1 MPGRLHHH
9 YERLLLGG
17 DLPPFARPLTPIARL
32 AWVLYHRLLRD
43 KAFLRAAGM
52 AYNTLVALVPLLM
65 LVFGVLGLVGALE
78 QDPAA
83 LEDLIFGSFL
93 GNIPEVKA
101 FLLPGLVGVDLSAM
115 GLVGVGG
122 LLVVALRLY
131 AQVEHAYNEIFGA
144 VLDRPLWLR
153 LMYFYVTATLAPVLL
168 FAAALRSADLM
179 AAVGFDDAFLGYLT
193 SASGWLV
200 QVGLLVVAIKTFP
213 CTVVPWRSALS
224 GAGVS
229 AILLAVT
236 GQLFSYYL
244 NVFAYDDPVRVIY
257 GSVGVLPVFLLWLY
271 LAWLSVLIGVEVAA
285 LTHTW
290 EAFFDAEYR
299 ARLEEREGVVRAP
312 DRASLLLVAAQ
323 LARRFDRG
331 DGPTPTAALAA
342 DAGLRECDLMPVLRV
357 LEGAGA
363 IARTDAGWTLAQAPE
378 RVAVAALLHAWRVR
392 TLAHTAAPPEAEA
405 QLQALIAELDGGTTG
420 SLADLSRRLPAGP
433 PAAAPAD
440 AAW

>member
-1 MPGRLHHH
+1 MPRRLLHH

-17 DLPPFARPLTPIARL
+17 DLPPLARPFTPLARL
-32 AWVLYHRLLRD
+32 TWVLYHRLLRD

-93 GNIPEVKA
+93 GNIPEVRA

-122 LLVVALRLY
+122 LLVVAMRLY
-131 AQVEHAYNEIFGA
+131 AQVEIAYNEIFGA

-179 AAVGFDDAFLGYLT
+179 AALGFGGAWVANL
-193 SASGWLV
+193 SNVSGWVV
-200 QVGLLVVAIKTFP
+200 QVGLLVVAIKAFP
-213 CTVVPWRSALS
+213 CTAVPWRSTLS
-224 GAGVS
+224 GAAVS
-229 AILLAVT
+229 AILLAIT
-236 GQLFSYYL
+236 GNFFSAYL
-244 NVFAYDDPVRVIY
+244 TFFAADDPVRVIY

-285 LTHTW
+285 LAHTW
-290 EAFFDAEYR
+290 EAFFDAEFR
-299 ARLEEREGVVRAP
+299 AMREGREGVARAA
-312 DRASLLLVAAQ
+312 DEVSLLLVAAQ
-323 LARRFDRG
+323 IAARFLRG
-331 DGPTPTAALAA
+331 DGPTTAASLAS
-342 DAGLRECDLMPVLRV
+342 DAGLRERDVMPLLRV
-357 LEGAGA
+357 LED
-363 IARTDAGWTLAQAPE
+363 ARAVCRSGEGWTLQRPPDHID
-378 RVAVAALLHAWRVR
+378 AVDLLRRWRAR
-392 TLAHTAAPPEAEA
+392 TSAHIAAPPATEA
-405 QLQALIAELDGGTTG
+405 QLA
-420 SLADLSRRLPAGP
+420 SLAARLDRGVTGTLEDLAREL
-433 PAAAPAD
+433 PAAAPDAPD